1 MKDSCNEEILSD
13 LKKQRNNNIFLE
25 CLRTSNSLKYL
36 DKEDIINLSKCNKST
51 YNSVNENNF
60 LFRNLLLTSHAP

>member
-1 MKDSCNEEILSD
+1 MKDSCNEEILSN

-51 YNSVNENNF
+51 YNSVNENNL